1 MRRRPFT
8 TPLAAAGLLLALSA
22 AGASAA
28 AAQELKVGLLTTLSG
43 PGSGLGVDIRD
54 GFKLGLDKLGGKLG
68 GVPVA
73 LSEADDQ
80 RKPEVAVQK
89 TEEMVGRDGIYLMT
103 GQVWSNLALA
113 MMPSLAR
120 NEVFFVSPN
129 AGPSQLA
136 GRQCNPWFFNTAWQN
151 DNNHEATGAYA
162 QANGFRNVYLLAPNY
177 PAGKDALA
185 GFKRYYKGGIAGE
198 VYTSLEQLDF
208 AAELANLRATG
219 PDGVYF
225 FFPGGQGI
233 NFTKQYYQAGLK
245 EMAPLLGPAFSFDQD
260 ILGAVGEAALKA
272 INGSQW
278 SPDLDNALNKEFVE
292 SFKGRF
298 GRLPSLYASQAY
310 DTTLILDAAVKAAG
324 DRWSDKAAFRDALRK
339 VAIETTRGAFRFNSN
354 HFPIQD
360 YYVREVVKGPD
371 GTITNRVLQKVFE
384 DHADAYAGECGM
396 R

>member
-1 MRRRPFT
+1 MRRRPIT
-8 TPLAAAGLLLALSA
+8 TPLAAAGLLLALST
-22 AGASAA
+22 AGA

-54 GFKLGLDKLGGKLG
+54 GFKLGLERLGGKLG

-89 TEEMVGRDGIYLMT
+89 TEEMVGRDGVYLMT

-113 MMPSLAR
+113 MMPTLAR

-136 GRQCNPWFFNTAWQN
+136 GKQCNPWFFNTAWQN

-162 QANGFRNVYLLAPNY
+162 QENGFRNVYLLAPNY

-208 AAELANLRATG
+208 AAELANLRAAA

-292 SFKGRF
+292 GFKAKY

-339 VAIETTRGAFRFNSN
+339 VAIETTRGPFRFNTN

-360 YYVREVVKGPD
+360 YYVREVVKAPD